1 MLTGLMLVVPVS
13 TAAVSAQDMAPA
25 TNVTFSKPLIV
36 PFPSASAQGDT
47 FGLRKLAPSA
57 GVLGQEDPCNPTS
70 QPSDPSS
77 EPSPA
82 TPAPLPAALMATV
95 LTNNSDQMQSYMIN
109 ATQISS
115 GANLGVGMAAF
126 VRPGK
131 SSIPMFVLQDS
142 VPSPDDVAFSATL
155 FDFPPLP
162 CDNSP
167 QTANLVEGAPTLD
180 GTNVLVPV
188 TNLDATGYNT
198 IAQAGLLNGEYLVAV
213 TIGSVTVGGGA
224 TETADT
230 FIMYPMGGEGVPA
243 HTSIVPTLMHF
254 GTTKAG

>member
-1 MLTGLMLVVPVS
+1 L
-13 TAAVSAQDMAPA
+13 APA
-25 TNVTFSKPLIV
+25 TNVSFSKPLIV
-36 PFPSASAQGDT
+36 PFPTASAEVQS

-57 GVLGQEDPCNPTS
+57 VVVGQEDPCNPTS
-70 QPSDPSS
+70 QPS
-77 EPSPA
+77 EPSTTEPSNV
-82 TPAPLPAALMATV
+82 PVGPPPAALMATV
-95 LTNNSDQMQSYMIN
+95 LTNTSDQMQSYMIS

-115 GANLGVGMAAF
+115 GANLGTGVAAF

-131 SSIPMFVLQDS
+131 ASIPMFVLQDV

-155 FDFPPLP
+155 FDFPALP

-167 QTANLVEGAPTLD
+167 QVANLVEGAPTLD
-180 GTNVLVPV
+180 GSNVLVPV
-188 TNLDATGYNT
+188 TNLDATGYDT

-213 TIGSVTVGGGA
+213 TMGSVSVGGGA

-230 FIMYPMGGEGVPA
+230 FIMYPFGGTEAPA
-243 HTSIVPTLMHF
+243 HTSIVPALMHF